1 MYASTLFGWDYVR
14 RRLFAH
20 YMYTRRRLARGVCNI
35 KTTQTCN
42 LLDPKIAAR
51 CCCSLCLLLNRRH
64 AFLTSGDGDGIP
76 VDCLA
81 RVEILSVGFRYYGGV
96 QYSIN
101 KSIVVRSGWC
111 KSFDFSTDWYQLSV
125 TYTSCVR
132 TGLKQ
137 SRVLAVNYVPMKD
150 FRSKRAGQ
158 MLPGS
163 ARRIVCVTPG
173 DVCSWTSINAR
184 YYGKVSES
192 VSTEHVICIQRN
204 CSLNIYI

>member
-64 AFLTSGDGDGIP
+64 AFLTSSDGDGIP

-81 RVEILSVGFRYYGGV
+81 RVEILSVGFRYYEE
-96 QYSIN
+96 YNIRSIN
-101 KSIVVRSGWC
+101 QSLCALDGVNHLI
-111 KSFDFSTDWYQLSV
+111 FQLI
-125 TYTSCVR
+125 
-132 TGLKQ
+132 
-137 SRVLAVNYVPMKD
+137 D
-150 FRSKRAGQ
+150 
-158 MLPGS
+158 
-163 ARRIVCVTPG
+163 
-173 DVCSWTSINAR
+173 IN
-184 YYGKVSES
+184 
-192 VSTEHVICIQRN
+192 
-204 CSLNIYI
+204 